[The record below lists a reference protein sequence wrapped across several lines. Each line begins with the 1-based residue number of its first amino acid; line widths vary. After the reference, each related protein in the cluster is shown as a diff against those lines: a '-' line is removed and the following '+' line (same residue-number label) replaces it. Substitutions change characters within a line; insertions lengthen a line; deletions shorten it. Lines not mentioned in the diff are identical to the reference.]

1 MTLIREKFNQQR
13 YREKIQQLS
22 KNDMFR
28 VEYILEFIG
37 NKKRVL
43 DIGCWEG
50 LISELIAKNENEVCG
65 VDISESVLKIAQCK
79 GIKTHK
85 VDIESE
91 ELPFPGN
98 YFDVVVAGEV
108 IEHVFD
114 TDSFLKKI
122 KHVLKDGGNLIIT
135 TPNLATLG
143 RRLLL
148 LLGKNPLME
157 VSIDGDAAGHIRYF
171 IKETLVDLL
180 EKHGFKIDKIT
191 SDIINFNNSGRF
203 YSVRLAR
210 IFPTLG
216 RTLIVRAENMKGGL
230 TG

>member
-1 MTLIREKFNQQR
+1 MTLIREKFNEQR

-22 KNDMFR
+22 ENDMFR
-28 VEYILEFIG
+28 VENILKFIG
-37 NKKRVL
+37 NKKKVL
-43 DIGCWEG
+43 DIGCWDG
-50 LISELIAKNENEVCG
+50 LIGELIARNDNEVYG
-65 VDISESVLKIAQCK
+65 VDISESVLKVAESK
-79 GIKTHK
+79 GIKTCK
-85 VDIESE
+85 VDIECE
-91 ELPFPGN
+91 ELPFPAN
-98 YFDVVVAGEV
+98 HFDVVVAGEV

-191 SDIINFNNSGRF
+191 SDIINFNSSGKL

-210 IFPTLG
+210 IFPALG

-230 TG
+230 TV